1 MKPGAMLMME
11 KTKLGLKKIRLAV
24 EELLGDQQGLVIL
37 SKFSM
42 LKGRFTLI
50 AGHLERG
57 NALLCCM
64 QVAKM
69 AGSLVS
75 IMCIEIVNISIH

>member
-1 MKPGAMLMME
+1 MKPGATLMME
-11 KTKLGLKKIRLAV
+11 KTKLGLKKIRLAMV
-24 EELLGDQQGLVIL
+24 ELLGDQQGLAIL
-37 SKFSM
+37 SKLSM
-42 LKGRFTLI
+42 LKGRFNLI

-57 NALLCCM
+57 NALSCCM

-75 IMCIEIVNISIH
+75 IVYIEIVNMSIH

>member
-1 MKPGAMLMME
+1 MVYLDETWCNAHDGKDKAW
-11 KTKLGLKKIRLAV
+11 GLKKIRLAV
-24 EELLGDQQGLVIL
+24 EELLGDQQGLAIL
-37 SKFSM
+37 SKLSM
-42 LKGRFTLI
+42 LKGRFNLI

-75 IMCIEIVNISIH
+75 IVNMSIH